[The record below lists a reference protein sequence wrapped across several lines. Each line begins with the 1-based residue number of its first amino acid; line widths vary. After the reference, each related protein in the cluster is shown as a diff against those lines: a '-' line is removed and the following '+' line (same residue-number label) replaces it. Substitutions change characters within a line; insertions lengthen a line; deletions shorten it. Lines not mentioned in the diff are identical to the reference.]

1 MSSVQEFAGTDIAV
15 IVPCYNEAVAIG
27 TVVSELRESLPSASI
42 YVYDNNSTD
51 GTAAV
56 ALAAGAIVRHE
67 ARKGKGNVIR
77 RAFADVEADVYLII
91 DGDDTYDASRAAD
104 LVRLLLSGPYDHVV
118 GVRTQTSAEAYRP
131 GHAFGNKLLTGTAG
145 ALFGREITD
154 MLSGYRAFSRRYI
167 KSFPALSREFEIE
180 TEMTIHSLHLR
191 VPVAE
196 LPVGFKERPDGGE
209 SKLRTYRDGTRI
221 LRWILSITRLE
232 RPTLFH
238 GVLASLLGVVA
249 LILGI
254 PVVVEY
260 IDTGLVP
267 RFPTAI
273 LASSIGLI
281 AILVLAL
288 GYILDAVGRSRQESA
303 RLSYLRLS
311 APRMPAELFDVRTPA
326 EVEQQAEDAPHIV

>member
-67 ARKGKGNVIR
+67 ARKGKGNVVR

-118 GVRTQTSAEAYRP
+118 GVRTHSSAEAYRP

-196 LPVGFKERPDGGE
+196 LPVGFKERPTGSE
-209 SKLRTYRDGTRI
+209 SKLRTYRDGMRI

-238 GVLASLLGVVA
+238 GVLASVLGVIA

-260 IDTGLVP
+260 FDSGLVP

-273 LASSIGLI
+273 LASTIGLI

-303 RLSYLRLS
+303 RLSYLRLP
-311 APRMPAELFDVRTPA
+311 APRLPAELFDVRTPA
-326 EVEQQAEDAPHIV
+326 ELEQTEDSPHIV